1 MAAES
6 GLFDSLAHPDIVKIV
21 FPSRWDVNTLMDH
34 ICTSLDRIAVTGVA
48 MELNTSGLNKP
59 LAEMNPGQAI
69 LIEMQSRNIPVVI
82 GSDAHDPKRVGAD
95 FERAFDLLAGV
106 GYESVNFY
114 LERQRQEVSLDAA
127 RSSLRQPMT
136 LGSVIGAIAQKFI

>member
-1 MAAES
+1 
-6 GLFDSLAHPDIVKIV
+6 
-21 FPSRWDVNTLMDH
+21 MDH